1 MPKVERINTTWWN
14 VKRTNKHSKKPEFF
28 QDIIETVSNEPR
40 LEMFARRYRMG
51 WDVWGNEVKSDIALS
66 V

>member
-1 MPKVERINTTWWN
+1 MSRVERIDTTWFE
-14 VKRTNKHSKKPEFF
+14 VKRTKRHSEKPEFF
-28 QDIIETVSNEPR
+28 QDLIEKVSEAPR

-51 WDVWGNEVKSDIALS
+51 WDVWGNEVESDIALS